1 MTDLALQIA
10 GSKLAISIVL
20 GGAVWLAARG
30 NERPR
35 LCHALCLT
43 LFAALLVPPL
53 IGLPVLQPEPSTAGP
68 ADVASRD
75 AAPPVAA
82 AIGDAQPAAVGG
94 AVDGGWLAAYG
105 GSGLVLLWLVGAVVI
120 LGWTVAR
127 TRSFRRSLR
136 GASRE
141 APAQLQRMAG
151 EIARSLGLAK
161 VPTIRT
167 TDAVVSP
174 MVYWGG
180 DTARVLIPS
189 ALVEGLSRTELRYIV
204 AHELAH
210 VRRRDHLVRWIEWLA
225 CTAFWWNPVAW
236 WARRR
241 LRAAGEVCSDA
252 MVVRALRCAPRDYAR
267 TLVRA
272 IDLVR
277 TEATQRPPVF
287 ASAADSGRRTRLLER
302 RLRMIVTNS
311 PASALPRAI
320 RLVLRGG
327 LVASLALGLV
337 YCSEQASPTALEVP
351 PMDEPLGDPSKPDD
365 GGVGLALVYDAET
378 DRLRWN
384 LALAHEIRAD
394 KISWSYDTSW
404 SAGGKDEHRFRG
416 LAVVDYDDE
425 VEGPLSQNVGLWAAA
440 AERAENLPDTK
451 FLIAQP
457 TEDGGWRFL
466 DGIPEMPMGSY
477 HIMTFGSNSPAGWEF
492 SLPAGP
498 RASRPTER

>member
-53 IGLPVLQPEPSTAGP
+53 IGLPVLQPEPSAAGP

-225 CTAFWWNPVAW
+225 CTVFWWNPIAW
-236 WARRR
+236 WTRRR
-241 LRAAGEVCSDA
+241 LRAAGEICCDA
-252 MVVRALRCAPRDYAR
+252 LVVNTFGCAPRDYAR
-267 TLVRA
+267 SLVRA
-272 IDLVR
+272 LDLVR
-277 TEATQRPPVF
+277 TERTSRPPPF
-287 ASAADSGRRTRLLER
+287 ASAAHSGRRTRHLEK
-302 RLRMIVTNS
+302 RLRMIITNRPAGTRS
-311 PASALPRAI
+311 PALRT
-320 RLVLRGG
+320 VLRGG
-327 LVASLALGLV
+327 LVVLLAFGFV
-337 YCSEQASPTALEVP
+337 YCSERTSPTAVEVSGSGTPLLNLTTADLEVSADPHDDSGSTRPGASRGATILSSQWLP
-351 PMDEPLGDPSKPDD
+351 PGTIER
-365 GGVGLALVYDAET
+365 VLVD
-378 DRLRWN
+378 
-384 LALAHEIRAD
+384 
-394 KISWSYDTSW
+394 
-404 SAGGKDEHRFRG
+404 
-416 LAVVDYDDE
+416 
-425 VEGPLSQNVGLWAAA
+425 
-440 AERAENLPDTK
+440 
-451 FLIAQP
+451 QP
-457 TEDGGWRFL
+457 
-466 DGIPEMPMGSY
+466 P
-477 HIMTFGSNSPAGWEF
+477 
-492 SLPAGP
+492 P
-498 RASRPTER
+498 RAR

>member
-1 MTDLALQIA
+1 MTDLALQVA

-20 GGAVWLAARG
+20 AGAVWLAARG
-30 NERPR
+30 NDRPR
-35 LCHALCLT
+35 LCHALCPT
-43 LFAALLVPPL
+43 LLAALLIPPL
-53 IGLPVLQPEPSTAGP
+53 IGLPVLQPEPSAAGP

-105 GSGLVLLWLVGAVVI
+105 GSGLVVLWLVGAAVI

-127 TRSFRRSLR
+127 TRDFRRSLR

-180 DTARVLIPS
+180 DTARVLILS

-210 VRRRDHLVRWIEWLA
+210 VRRRDHFVRWIEWLA

-252 MVVRALRCAPRDYAR
+252 MVVQALRCAPRDYAR
-267 TLVRA
+267 ALVRA

-277 TEATQRPPVF
+277 TEGTQRPPVF

-311 PASALPRAI
+311 PASTLPRGL

-327 LVASLALGLV
+327 LVTSLALGLV
-337 YCSEQASPTALEVP
+337 YCSEQASPAAVEVP
-351 PMDEPLGDPSKPDD
+351 ALDAPLAGLTGPDLQ
-365 GGVGLALVYDAET
+365 VVEMP
-378 DRLRWN
+378 
-384 LALAHEIRAD
+384 RAD
-394 KISWSYDTSW
+394 FEAAEPSWSWYV
-404 SAGGKDEHRFRG
+404 AGGPADLPPVVLGGTAPLPSRGEQRELLYRPVPSDGRSSPVMVTSSPGDSDRKRTTLYFREATSTISLTSPYG
-416 LAVVDYDDE
+416 TSE
-425 VEGPLSQNVGLWAAA
+425 VR
-440 AERAENLPDTK
+440 RATK
-451 FLIAQP
+451 K
-457 TEDGGWRFL
+457 
-466 DGIPEMPMGSY
+466 
-477 HIMTFGSNSPAGWEF
+477 
-492 SLPAGP
+492 
-498 RASRPTER
+498 